1 MINPRWNNA
10 EKTIISTE
18 DGLFIPV
25 AAGNTDYEYLIA
37 NSVPI
42 ADWVEPEKSWAEIR
56 GERDALLNA
65 SDWMAMA
72 DRTITD
78 AQSAYRQAL
87 RDVPQDF
94 ADTDAVVWPTIP
106 E

>member
-42 ADWVEPEKSWAEIR
+42 ADWVAPEKSWVDKRTEAYGSWKEQLDMMYH
-56 GERDALLNA
+56 ETWKDHVKSVKDAN
-65 SDWMAMA
+65 
-72 DRTITD
+72 
-78 AQSAYRQAL
+78 
-87 RDVPQDF
+87 PK
-94 ADTDAVVWPTIP
+94 